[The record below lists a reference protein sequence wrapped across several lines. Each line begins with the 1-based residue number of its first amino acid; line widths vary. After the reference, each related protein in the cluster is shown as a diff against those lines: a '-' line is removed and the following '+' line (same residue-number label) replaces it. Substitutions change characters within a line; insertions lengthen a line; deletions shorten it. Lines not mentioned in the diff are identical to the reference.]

1 MKLSIVVPAH
11 NEEENIGQVIEQIEN
26 KIKLP
31 FDLIVVNDHSLDT
44 TAGIVL
50 DLAKKYSNISLVEN
64 NLAAGFANALKTG
77 LGRVK
82 TEVVVPV
89 MGDLCDDLETIPLM
103 FDKIKEGFDVVCAGR
118 YIKGGGRLGGSK
130 VKGFFSFF
138 VGRTMS
144 MFTGIPARDV
154 ANAFKMYRREVIQS
168 INIESTGFEIS
179 MELALKAYF
188 KGFKVAEVPT
198 VWREREKGKS
208 SFKMFNLT
216 PNYSGWYLWAIRT
229 GLARLLRWPLARPPR
244 NDVR

>member
-31 FDLIVVNDHSLDT
+31 VDLIVVNDHSLDG

-50 DLAKKYSNISLVEN
+50 GLAKKYSNISLVEN
-64 NLAAGFANALKTG
+64 NLPAGFANALKTG
-77 LGRVK
+77 LGSVR

-89 MGDLCDDLETIPLM
+89 MGDLCDDLETVPLM
-103 FDKIKEGFDVVCAGR
+103 FDKIKEGFDVVCGAR
-118 YIKGGGRLGGSK
+118 YIKGGGRISGSK

-144 MFTGIPARDV
+144 MFTGIPTRDV

-188 KGFKVAEVPT
+188 KGFKVTEVPT

-216 PNYSGWYLWAIRT
+216 PNYSKWYLWAVWK
-229 GLARLLRWPLARPPR
+229 GLTKVTDRRRS
-244 NDVR
+244 